1 MIDSSA
7 NTLFQLLRLALGNKV
22 ECNLPSDIDW
32 QSLIDL
38 SFDQGVAALSVDG
51 LGLMVHDCPNQEL
64 EIDKEELEDLKYEW
78 FGATFQAEEDYGQ
91 QVEAISSLARIYA
104 QSGISMMLLKGYGLG
119 LNYPIPQHR
128 PTGDIDVYLINDN
141 DDDNHNWL
149 PAWKRGDELIRSLG
163 IKVDSGHEHH
173 TTFQF
178 QGPHST
184 GSGQVMVENH
194 YDFINT
200 KAHRDAPR
208 IEAKLKELASRE
220 CKEHLMPDGTKV
232 LLPSADFNVIFLI
245 RHLGQHFA
253 GEHITLRQILDYGLS
268 LQKEGGS
275 VHWSELVPFIK
286 EMGIWTFFN
295 QINAICEDYLGLHL
309 DGIPA
314 IERDEE
320 LERRIIEDVLHPE
333 FAEQKPSGLIPVLAF
348 KARRWWHNRWK
359 HPLVY
364 DEWLLPM
371 LLTLAWSH
379 LRRMK
384 TIKD

>member
-1 MIDSSA
+1 MNKSA
-7 NTLFQLLRLALGNKV
+7 NTLFQLLRLALGNKE

-32 QSLIDL
+32 KSLIDL
-38 SFDQGVAALSVDG
+38 SFDQGVAAIAVDG
-51 LGLMVHDCPNQEL
+51 LQKSIDLSAESLEL
-64 EIDKEELEDLKYEW
+64 ALDSPELEDLKYEW
-78 FGATFQAEEDYGQ
+78 FGATFQAEEDYSQ

-128 PTGDIDVYLINDN
+128 PSGDIDVYLINDN
-141 DDDNHNWL
+141 PSTSSGQALL
-149 PAWKRGDELIRSLG
+149 PAWKCGDEIIRKMG

-178 QGPHST
+178 QG
-184 GSGQVMVENH
+184 QMVENH

-200 KAHRDAPR
+200 KAHRDAPK
-208 IEAKLKELASRE
+208 IEAKLKELASKG
-220 CKEHLMPDGTKV
+220 CKEHLMPDGTRI
-232 LLPSADFNVIFLI
+232 LLPPADFNVIFLI

-253 GEHITLRQILDYGLS
+253 GEHICLRQILDYGLF

-295 QINAICEDYLGLHL
+295 QINAICEDYLGLQF

-364 DEWLLPM
+364 DECLLPM

-379 LRRMK
+379 LRRIK